1 MQEVKKGTKNSPP
14 RDTKRSGTQVAPNG
28 SLDFN
33 SCNPQRL
40 QSEVVKLDAPHSS
53 GKKSRNNFQNLS
65 RIFDSTNNVNI
76 SAGDDFL
83 ILPLHGSNVT

>member
-14 RDTKRSGTQVAPNG
+14 RDTKRSGTHVAPNG

-33 SCNPQRL
+33 SCNPLRL

-76 SAGDDFL
+76 AGDDFL
-83 ILPLHGSNVT
+83 VLPLHGSNVT